1 MPFREIF
8 FENFLL
14 RASHINT
21 LNDPFEMEPSIEWW
35 ANLFLEL
42 KNYRFGQT
50 KEEIFSYIRMQNLNS
65 PWRHLG
71 TDLFKEYGIISFSRG
86 AHFVDY
92 KEEIKLAELFN
103 KRAENIENEG
113 FFRFAITLRNI
124 AKHYFSE
131 AERIKEDY

>member
-1 MPFREIF
+1 MKYLILSIAC
-8 FENFLL
+8 LL
-14 RASHINT
+14 LSFQLFTIQSVIK
-21 LNDPFEMEPSIEWW
+21 DIE
-35 ANLFLEL
+35 AL
-42 KNYRFGQT
+42 QQV
-50 KEEIFSYIRMQNLNS
+50 KEVPYTPKRYKVLSESS
-65 PWRHLG
+65 
-71 TDLFKEYGIISFSRG
+71 T
-86 AHFVDY
+86 